1 MESSDATRVLV
12 VSALAIGVAPVSR
25 LTVLQY
31 VGYVFYSLKNHG
43 ADELV
48 DEMFE
53 MGAETMNLPLEEKMQ
68 FEQGDGGSS
77 FG

>member
-1 MESSDATRVLV
+1 MSFKYV
-12 VSALAIGVAPVSR
+12 VHG
-25 LTVLQY
+25 TC
-31 VGYVFYSLKNHG
+31 SLKNHG

-53 MGAETMNLPLEEKMQ
+53 MGAETMNLPLEEKIQ